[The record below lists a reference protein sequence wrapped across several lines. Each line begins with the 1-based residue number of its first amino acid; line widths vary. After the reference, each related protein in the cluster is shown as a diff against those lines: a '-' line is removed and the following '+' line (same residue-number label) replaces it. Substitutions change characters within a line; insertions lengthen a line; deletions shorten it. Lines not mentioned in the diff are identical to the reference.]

1 MHVIITGYYKKENLG
16 DDLFEQIA
24 KKIWESKKFK
34 KEVLSYKIIPIDK
47 INLSEN
53 RSPLDRVILF
63 GGETLNDYFIDKLI
77 ELWIFNKNIKF
88 NAIGVSCNQIY
99 NEILNKLHIFESIG
113 FRSKKDYDFFKGHI
127 DSFFCPDIVF
137 SLNKVTQN
145 IIKKK
150 KHIVFFLSQ
159 TAIANLDKKS
169 EIVYTLTIAN
179 FIRYLINLDFK
190 IYLFAMCTNEKQQE
204 DDNIINI
211 KVLDHFTE
219 HEKSFV
225 EAYASNKKVLQKIN
239 KIKYAICWRYH
250 AHILCMINNVPFI
263 SISNTP
269 KVIDLLK
276 EICLVNLSVNLSVNL
291 KNLEKKFEELIK
303 NKKSIKLQLKNM
315 YKEYNKQTKIYNNQD
330 IYLKNKTENTF
341 YIEPKNYWIIFNY
354 IINQFN
360 KLKEKN
366 NNDDITANTWFN
378 TQIITFFFTR
388 SLENDYNF
396 GLSEKISKGI
406 ENLKEDIYWLITD
419 SIQKKNLYFYNS
431 VSDIFNMPNNSNNSN
446 YQNNK
451 NDIEINIQFI
461 NQNDYKGLHRS
472 GWQYVVDSLGQFQ
485 SNNSNNSMI
494 CDLYLDRTFHWNY
507 DEYKKLGII
516 PYTKN
521 WIGFIHH
528 TTDEEY
534 TSYNT
539 INLFKNKLFL
549 LSLQHCRGL
558 FVLSNEL
565 KHKIENILYNAN
577 IKINI
582 YSLIHPTESVSE
594 ANLFTIKKF
603 LTNPSRKIIQVGA
616 WMRVINAINKINL
629 CKNTLLLEKYALRG
643 KKMDNY
649 YYIDDNTPRIS
660 HTSNVL
666 DLTNLTD
673 NSDNSY
679 KSNKNSTDISDAY
692 IDIDDDFTVSSDTVN
707 KNKNC
712 NRRFIF
718 VQ

>member
-1 MHVIITGYYKKENLG
+1 
-16 DDLFEQIA
+16 
-24 KKIWESKKFK
+24 
-34 KEVLSYKIIPIDK
+34 
-47 INLSEN
+47 
-53 RSPLDRVILF
+53 
-63 GGETLNDYFIDKLI
+63 
-77 ELWIFNKNIKF
+77 
-88 NAIGVSCNQIY
+88 
-99 NEILNKLHIFESIG
+99 
-113 FRSKKDYDFFKGHI
+113 
-127 DSFFCPDIVF
+127 
-137 SLNKVTQN
+137 
-145 IIKKK
+145 
-150 KHIVFFLSQ
+150 
-159 TAIANLDKKS
+159 
-169 EIVYTLTIAN
+169 
-179 FIRYLINLDFK
+179 
-190 IYLFAMCTNEKQQE
+190 
-204 DDNIINI
+204 
-211 KVLDHFTE
+211 
-219 HEKSFV
+219 
-225 EAYASNKKVLQKIN
+225 
-239 KIKYAICWRYH
+239 
-250 AHILCMINNVPFI
+250 
-263 SISNTP
+263 
-269 KVIDLLK
+269 
-276 EICLVNLSVNLSVNL
+276 
-291 KNLEKKFEELIK
+291 
-303 NKKSIKLQLKNM
+303 
-315 YKEYNKQTKIYNNQD
+315 
-330 IYLKNKTENTF
+330 
-341 YIEPKNYWIIFNY
+341 
-354 IINQFN
+354 
-360 KLKEKN
+360 
-366 NNDDITANTWFN
+366 
-378 TQIITFFFTR
+378 
-388 SLENDYNF
+388 
-396 GLSEKISKGI
+396 
-406 ENLKEDIYWLITD
+406 
-419 SIQKKNLYFYNS
+419 
-431 VSDIFNMPNNSNNSN
+431 MPNNSNNSN

-451 NDIEINIQFI
+451 KDIEINIQFI

-603 LTNPSRKIIQVGA
+603 LTNPSRKIIQIGA

-629 CKNTLLLEKYALRG
+629 GKNTLLLEKYALRG

-666 DLTNLTD
+666 DLTNTLNTSNVLDLTNLSD
-673 NSDNSY
+673 NSDNSD

-692 IDIDDDFTVSSDTVN
+692 IDIDDDFTVSTNTVNNDDNDNQVFKNVELIINKIN
-707 KNKNC
+707 KNKEASISRDNKERHTKIS
-712 NRRFIF
+712 NDVKILNYLENTDYDNLLSENIVFINLVGASAVNTVIECIVRNTPIIVNKLPALVEILGDKYPLF
-718 VQ
+718 YDKLTDVTDLLNKKTIESGHNYLKNINKEKFTIDYFIKSFIMQCKIY